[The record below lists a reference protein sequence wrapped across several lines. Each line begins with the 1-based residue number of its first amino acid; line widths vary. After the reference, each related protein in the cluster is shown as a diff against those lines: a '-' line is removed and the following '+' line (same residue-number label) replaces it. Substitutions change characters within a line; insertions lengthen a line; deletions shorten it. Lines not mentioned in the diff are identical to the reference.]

1 MKLILMIVNLIH
13 ARMVENALMLSTN
26 TPVTEQ
32 VTDSL
37 MILMCVEWLHVST
50 TETSPMTTDDSVR
63 TAIKEKIGPKMFK
76 SLKLFP
82 VKMNLCA
89 ISVQTQLVPTF
100 CGDKA
105 SEWRFLDMKKL
116 QDTCAT
122 IQVDF
127 EQTIVNKTLMNM
139 NLIPA

>member
-1 MKLILMIVNLIH
+1 MIMKLILMIVNLIH

-50 TETSPMTTDDSVR
+50 TETSPMTTADSVG
-63 TAIKEKIGPKMFK
+63 TAIKEKIAPKK
-76 SLKLFP
+76 CRSLKLFP

-89 ISVQTQLVPTF
+89 I
-100 CGDKA
+100 
-105 SEWRFLDMKKL
+105 
-116 QDTCAT
+116 
-122 IQVDF
+122 
-127 EQTIVNKTLMNM
+127 
-139 NLIPA
+139 